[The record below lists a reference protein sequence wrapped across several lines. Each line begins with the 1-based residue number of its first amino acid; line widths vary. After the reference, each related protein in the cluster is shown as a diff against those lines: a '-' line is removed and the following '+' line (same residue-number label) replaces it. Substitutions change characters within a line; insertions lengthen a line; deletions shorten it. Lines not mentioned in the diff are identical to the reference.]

1 MKKVLLTLLVL
12 ALTIGTV
19 SFAALGAAP
28 KAGDSDGA
36 PGFGPGMGRG
46 FAKKLQLTADQEQ
59 KLLAIRQ
66 EFQKDTQSIRFDLEK
81 KQLELGQLWGQNP
94 LSQTALENK
103 QKEIT
108 GLRVQLVT
116 KQRAMLEK
124 LKAVLTPEQL
134 KKMEGF
140 RAKAE
145 QRMGKGG
152 KQRRGG
158 CGGYDVRA

>member
-1 MKKVLLTLLVL
+1 MKKMLLILLVL

-19 SFAALGAAP
+19 SFTALGAAP
-28 KAGDSDGA
+28 KAGDNSGG

-46 FAKKLQLTADQEQ
+46 FAKELKLTADQEQ
-59 KLLAIRQ
+59 KLLEIRQ
-66 EFQKDTQSIRFDLEK
+66 EFQKDTQNIRFDMQK
-81 KQLELGQLWGQNP
+81 KQLELRQLWSQNP
-94 LSQTALENK
+94 LSQTAIENK
-103 QKEIT
+103 QKEVT

-116 KQRAMLEK
+116 KQRAMMEK

-134 KKMEGF
+134 KKIEDF
-140 RAKAE
+140 RAKAQ

-158 CGGYDVRA
+158 CGGNDVRA